1 MAKEQN
7 DDQRVWIDN
16 KGVIHVEDGHG
27 ARKTGSNSKSSSGGG
42 ISWLFLIMVAV
53 LGFAVLGGGGGASDT
68 TESSSSTTEYSSSTT
83 ESSSSTTEYSSN
95 QESGTTSVAQEENK
109 GTTVFVDSD
118 GWLTAEGTLQR
129 LEQTTSQTGMG
140 WSRVAYLLVFDTS
153 VPISYTDGFGN
164 SKQEYMDCIAVDVVE
179 QSGDDADRNLNLA
192 TIDKWEPY
200 VGQRITVT
208 GRLFDSGTA
217 HTVGPVMLVDSRKL
231 S

>member
-27 ARKTGSNSKSSSGGG
+27 ARKTGSSSKSSSGGG

-53 LGFAVLGGGGGASDT
+53 LGFAVLGGGGGASD
-68 TESSSSTTEYSSSTT
+68 TTEYSSSTT

-129 LEQTTSQTGMG
+129 LEQTTSQTGVG

>member
-53 LGFAVLGGGGGASDT
+53 LGFAVFGGGGGASDT
-68 TESSSSTTEYSSSTT
+68 TESSSSTTEY
-83 ESSSSTTEYSSN
+83 SSSTTEYSSN